1 MTESS
6 QLDLFRDDR
15 LLTELWRAYFDARK
29 HKRNTVN
36 ALQFELDLEH
46 NIHQLYEE
54 VFYGTYKISPSICF
68 IVEKPVKREIFA
80 AHFRDRVVHHLVI
93 NKLLPLFE
101 NQFIYDTYSC
111 RVGKGTLFGIHRLQ
125 KFIRSCTDN
134 YHKEAFVLKLDIQGF
149 FMNIRKSLLLEK
161 VEALI
166 MKKYKGEDR
175 QLLISLVRQI
185 ILKDPTQGCIA
196 KGKRS
201 DWNGLPSNKSLFATP
216 KECGLPIGNITSQV
230 FANYY
235 LNDFD
240 HYMKEV
246 LKLRYYGRYVDD
258 FFVIHENQSYLRSLV
273 PIIRDYLF
281 STVGAV
287 LHPRKIYSQSCMR
300 GVLFLGAYIAP
311 FRTYLSKRT
320 FFNFKNTMGEIVRQ
334 FYDSDKSLSADEYRD
349 VAARIN
355 SYLGLGQ
362 HFKTFRMR
370 KKMMNSVPVNMLQY
384 FECNALCDKIGLN
397 SMRIL
402 SGL

>member
-1 MTESS
+1 MTGSS
-6 QLDLFRDDR
+6 QLDCFRDDR
-15 LLTELWRAYFDARK
+15 LLNELWRAYFDARK

-46 NIHQLYEE
+46 NIYQLYEE
-54 VFYGTYKISPSICF
+54 IFYGTYKISPSICF
-68 IVEKPVKREIFA
+68 VVDKPVKREIFA

-111 RVGKGTLFGIHRLQ
+111 RVGKGTLFGIKRLQ
-125 KFIRSCTDN
+125 KFIRSCTEN

-161 VEALI
+161 VESLI
-166 MKKYKGEDR
+166 KRKYQGDDR
-175 QLLISLVRQI
+175 PLLLLLVRQI
-185 ILKDPTQGCIA
+185 ILNDPTQDCIV

-201 DWNGLPSNKSLFATP
+201 DWKGLPSNKSLFATQ

-230 FANYY
+230 FANFY

-246 LKLRYYGRYVDD
+246 LKLRCYGRYVDD
-258 FFVIHENQSYLRSLV
+258 FFVVHENQSYLRSLV
-273 PIIRDYLF
+273 PMIGEYLF
-281 STVGAV
+281 STLGAV
-287 LHPRKIYSQSCMR
+287 LHPNKVYLQSCMK

-320 FFNFKNTMGEIVRQ
+320 VFNFKNAMHEIVQQ
-334 FYDSDKSLSADEYRD
+334 FSDSGTPLSEDERHD
-349 VAARIN
+349 VASRIN
-355 SYLGLGQ
+355 SYLGIGQ

-370 KKMMNSVPVNMLQY
+370 KKMLYLMPANMLQY
-384 FECNALCDKIGLN
+384 YVC
-397 SMRIL
+397 RV
-402 SGL
+402 